1 MASSASGLVRLAM
14 PERVLPAM
22 VGMGRPSR
30 LQANPAAMPS
40 NVGLVRMPFT
50 LFFSFAVMLPAWAAS
65 GPSSIRMTTAITL
78 YSGTLPRIIIL
89 DISAVP

>member
-1 MASSASGLVRLAM
+1 
-14 PERVLPAM
+14 
-22 VGMGRPSR
+22 
-30 LQANPAAMPS
+30 
-40 NVGLVRMPFT
+40 
-50 LFFSFAVMLPAWAAS
+50 MLPAWAAS